1 VTSITSPRPS
11 TITILRFDA
20 VQRTVHWLNALMF
33 LTLMFT
39 GLPLYFG
46 SFFGV
51 VFPRHAI
58 QMVHLWTGLALPLPV
73 AIALVGPWGRRMRDD
88 WRRISQWTRAEV
100 RWLRTFGRTA
110 LVADKFNPGQKFNAI
125 FTLSAIVVLF
135 VTGYILQWFRF
146 FPVSW
151 RNGATITHD
160 LYAFAVFAMVTGHV
174 VFALANPESLRS
186 MFGGRVRE
194 DWARRHAGAWIDEE
208 CSGRP

>member
-73 AIALVGPWGRRMRDD
+73 AIALVGPWGLAPDQPVD
-88 WRRISQWTRAEV
+88 P
-100 RWLRTFGRTA
+100 GR
-110 LVADKFNPGQKFNAI
+110 G
-125 FTLSAIVVLF
+125 
-135 VTGYILQWFRF
+135 
-146 FPVSW
+146 
-151 RNGATITHD
+151 
-160 LYAFAVFAMVTGHV
+160 
-174 VFALANPESLRS
+174 ALAAHLRAHCP
-186 MFGGRVRE
+186 GCRQ
-194 DWARRHAGAWIDEE
+194 I
-208 CSGRP
+208 